1 MTIKEVESRTE
12 LVRANIRYYESQGL
26 ISPVRRENGYREY
39 TQQDVDTLLKI
50 KLLRQLRFSMEE
62 IQALQKGE
70 RDLALVLD
78 QKLRELKLAQEE
90 LKEKQTQVDEQAQ
103 VNADLQDAIDHS
115 NDPDR
120 QQDIA
125 RTERGLVSPGEK
137 VIIFTD

>member
-1 MTIKEVESRTE
+1 MMTGV
-12 LVRANIRYYESQGL
+12 AQ
-26 ISPVRRENGYREY
+26 YRLTSDLE
-39 TQQDVDTLLKI
+39 
-50 KLLRQLRFSMEE
+50 RNFEE
-62 IQALQKGE
+62 
-70 RDLALVLD
+70 R
-78 QKLRELKLAQEE
+78 QEE

>member
-1 MTIKEVESRTE
+1 MRTKKAGI
-12 LVRANIRYYESQGL
+12 LTKIVVLALL
-26 ISPVRRENGYREY
+26 IAATV
-39 TQQDVDTLLKI
+39 TLLRMH
-50 KLLRQLRFSMEE
+50 RQ
-62 IQALQKGE
+62 ILQ
-70 RDLALVLD
+70 
-78 QKLRELKLAQEE
+78 AQEE
-90 LKEKQTQVDEQAQ
+90 LKEKQTQ

>member
-1 MTIKEVESRTE
+1 MKEGGAAVRTKKAGI
-12 LVRANIRYYESQGL
+12 LTKIVVLALL
-26 ISPVRRENGYREY
+26 IAATV
-39 TQQDVDTLLKI
+39 TLLRMH
-50 KLLRQLRFSMEE
+50 RQ
-62 IQALQKGE
+62 ILQ
-70 RDLALVLD
+70 
-78 QKLRELKLAQEE
+78 AQEE

-103 VNADLQDAIDHS
+103 VNDLQDAIDHS

>member
-1 MTIKEVESRTE
+1 M
-12 LVRANIRYYESQGL
+12 
-26 ISPVRRENGYREY
+26 
-39 TQQDVDTLLKI
+39 
-50 KLLRQLRFSMEE
+50 
-62 IQALQKGE
+62 
-70 RDLALVLD
+70 
-78 QKLRELKLAQEE
+78 
-90 LKEKQTQVDEQAQ
+90 DEQAQ